1 MRGDSQSSAMSSP
14 LLNDADYI
22 RSPKSGD
29 VETPAEAAWYDGQRP
44 QQRVHDLHQRRQSVA
59 ASDPS
64 ALKCSGAAAAP
75 NPVSIADAYVSFHSG
90 IFIREFLY
98 NFLIPFAIPVIYVF
112 EGWYSL
118 MNRLLWVSSRVPG
131 SAIFFTQQ
139 LAFFGLLIACD
150 TLYFYNTTNK
160 KTGKVEYSESTVSFI
175 EIVIVNLLYLIRV
188 ATIACKYAYQPRSFW
203 KRFNSGL
210 LSANDAQDLLLAVG
224 WFQLRPQLM
233 IRQLYFTEARTG
245 IDLSSSYLVFRSD
258 TQNLAVV
265 SQVSPEQQIAI
276 DNELLRVPY
285 EKKRLHAREVAWLC
299 LAAAA
304 SRVNVS
310 RIRVAAMTVTVI
322 HSFLPCLFRL
332 ITYGTFFG
340 ENRFDI
346 SVVVIGI
353 VLSLFFM
360 YVDVLFLA
368 CSAVDMYRRA
378 KSLGHL
384 TTVTNHIAQD
394 ASPMNWRVWIAIR
407 RILVDFGRQY
417 LSRLCW
423 FLGMFLVFLFI
434 LLLYMVITL
443 YNATDLSQI
452 DSIAIGI
459 VAFDSLVFSII
470 MMVVVVNGAS
480 ANQMCIAHQSKL
492 RSIQLE
498 LASGGGIDNEMHQH
512 EIDAVEP
519 ELRKTTGSFK
529 DMSRSSAFES
539 ADKRDL
545 DLECIRA
552 IEALCQAVSTEQ
564 ELNPI
569 SILGIQAGYPFAR
582 FLMTAVGG
590 IFAASIQQYIRLIRQ
605 DSSSNTAKTD

>member
-1 MRGDSQSSAMSSP
+1 
-14 LLNDADYI
+14 
-22 RSPKSGD
+22 
-29 VETPAEAAWYDGQRP
+29 
-44 QQRVHDLHQRRQSVA
+44 
-59 ASDPS
+59 
-64 ALKCSGAAAAP
+64 
-75 NPVSIADAYVSFHSG
+75 
-90 IFIREFLY
+90 
-98 NFLIPFAIPVIYVF
+98 
-112 EGWYSL
+112 
-118 MNRLLWVSSRVPG
+118 MNRLFWISSRVPA
-131 SAIFFTQQ
+131 SAIFFIQQ
-139 LAFFGLLIACD
+139 LTFFGLHIAYNV
-150 TLYFYNTTNK
+150 LYFYNTTDK
-160 KTGKVEYSESTVSFI
+160 KTGRVEYSESTVSFI
-175 EIVIVNLLYLIRV
+175 EVVIVNLLYLIRV

-210 LSANDAQDLLLAVG
+210 LSSNDVGDMLLAVG

-233 IRQLYFTEARTG
+233 IRQLYFTETRTG

-258 TQNLAVV
+258 TQNLAVI
-265 SQVSPEQQIAI
+265 SQVSPEQQVAI

-459 VAFDSLVFSII
+459 VAFDSLVFSIC

-498 LASGGGIDNEMHQH
+498 LASGGGIDNELHQH
-512 EIDAVEP
+512 EIEP
-519 ELRKTTGSFK
+519 ELRKAAGSFK
-529 DMSRSSAFES
+529 DVYTQPGDHDSAVISRSSAFGS
-539 ADKRDL
+539 AAKRDL

-552 IEALCQAVSTEQ
+552 IEALCQAVGAEQ

-569 SILGIQAGYPFAR
+569 SILGIQAGYPFAQ
-582 FLMTAVGG
+582 FLMTVVGG
-590 IFAASIQQYIRLIRQ
+590 IFAASIQQYIHLIRQ
-605 DSSSNTAKTD
+605 DKSTSTAKQD